1 MSMPKGS
8 LAELQ
13 AAVVRFRDERDWMQF
28 HNPKDLAL
36 SIAIEA
42 AELMELFQ
50 WKDAEEIRAFLAEP
64 GGKER
69 AAEEMADVLI
79 LLLSAADAIGVDL
92 HAATLGKIAVNARK
106 YPVEK
111 AKGNARKYDEL

>member
-1 MSMPKGS
+1 MNRPFDD
-8 LAELQ
+8 LTER
-13 AAVVRFRDERDWMQF
+13 VVRFRDERDWARF

-50 WKDAEEIRAFLAEP
+50 WRDEGEIREKLASEA
-64 GGKER
+64 GRQRVG
-69 AAEEMADVLI
+69 EEMADVLI
-79 LLLSAADAIGVDL
+79 LLLSAADAMGIDL
-92 HAATLGKIAVNARK
+92 YRATLEKIETNAAK

-111 AKGNARKYDEL
+111 ARGNAKKYNEL